1 MLHMARTTHHS
12 SHPIFLQDFAEY
24 LLEVPRRPPRFDWF
38 LLAIAAGA
46 VIAFAVFSIAN
57 LIF

>member
-1 MLHMARTTHHS
+1 MLHMARTTHHP
-12 SHPIFLQDFAEY
+12 SHQIFQQDFTEY
-24 LLEVPRRPPRFDWF
+24 LLEVPRRRPRFDWF

-46 VIAFAVFSIAN
+46 LVAFAVISVAN

>member
-1 MLHMARTTHHS
+1 MLHMARATHHS
-12 SHPIFLQDFAEY
+12 SHPIFQQDFAEY
-24 LLEVPRRPPRFDWF
+24 LLEVPRRRPRFDWF

-46 VIAFAVFSIAN
+46 AIAFAVFSIAN

>member
-1 MLHMARTTHHS
+1 MARTAHHS
-12 SHPIFLQDFAEY
+12 SQPICQQGFAGY
-24 LLEVPRRPPRFDWF
+24 LLEVPRRRPRFDWF

-46 VIAFAVFSIAN
+46 LIAFAVFSIAN

>member
-1 MLHMARTTHHS
+1 MAQTTHHP
-12 SHPIFLQDFAEY
+12 SHPVFQQDFGEY
-24 LLEVPRRPPRFDWF
+24 LLAVPRRRPRFDWF

>member
-1 MLHMARTTHHS
+1 MAQTTHHP
-12 SHPIFLQDFAEY
+12 SHPVFQQDFGEY
-24 LLEVPRRPPRFDWF
+24 LLEVPRRRPRFDWF